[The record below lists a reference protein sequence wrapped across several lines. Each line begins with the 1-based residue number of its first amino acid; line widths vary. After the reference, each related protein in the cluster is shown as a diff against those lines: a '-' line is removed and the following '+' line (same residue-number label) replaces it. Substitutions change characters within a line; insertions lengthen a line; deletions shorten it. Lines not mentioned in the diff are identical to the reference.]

1 MYVASHNVKTVVWQN
16 EPHMAYMKGGNCDV
30 LGKGTMLT
38 LANVTFKCTNSE
50 NRKWCRLQGHRLPL
64 ISTVKWNEK
73 SAFIKNPNPSN
84 VCISETRPF
93 IYLECF
99 GFSIICAVS
108 LIKVTLKWC
117 CSSLLNKPV
126 LVKADV
132 SLSEETGNFPLLQ
145 LNNVLWR
152 KKKRVTNFS
161 LTNYGGWHTFT
172 AFHQSG
178 WVMYSQVL
186 KADCAKAVAH
196 SFSIFYRE
204 ILRPLCHSTHLTALI
219 CSSLSHS
226 RH

>member
-1 MYVASHNVKTVVWQN
+1 MQKVRQHWANVNTMYVASHNVKTVVWQN

-152 KKKRVTNFS
+152 KKKES
-161 LTNYGGWHTFT
+161 
-172 AFHQSG
+172 
-178 WVMYSQVL
+178 
-186 KADCAKAVAH
+186 D
-196 SFSIFYRE
+196 
-204 ILRPLCHSTHLTALI
+204 
-219 CSSLSHS
+219 
-226 RH
+226 